1 MTRTTWKDHEPEFN
15 PIDYKGS
22 MIANLKFY
30 NSEVEDDLKKDWT
43 LSYWKAQGKSTAY
56 MDKVHPASFAQLGV
70 LVRIMERGYGIE
82 DNHQKFI
89 DDEYLRIAARVRKPK
104 DETKVV
110 EKISTEDK
118 VEKAAADLMCDIDA
132 EFDQISE
139 HGTRKYDLNKHLDR
153 SKLLLAISDILLKRY
168 QPKLEELKIALDG
181 SDKQIKEGYSQYSK
195 KNLRMLC
202 DFAESIVKTC
212 ESATP
217 VVRTRKSKPVSISKM
232 VSKVVYL
239 KEYPALQLKS
249 VNLESLVGAKVIYLF
264 NVKVRKLIRYEVADG
279 EKLTVKGT
287 TLIGYDEKKSFG
299 KTIRKPEV
307 FFQGINSMAQRAMD
321 KKCFDVAGVNANVS
335 GRINGDM
342 IILKVF

>member
-1 MTRTTWKDHEPEFN
+1 MTRTTWKDREPEFN

-22 MIANLKFY
+22 MLASLKFY
-30 NSEVEDDLKKDWT
+30 NLDVEDDLKKEWT
-43 LSYWKAQGKSTAY
+43 LSYWKSQGKSTAY
-56 MDKVHPASFAQLGV
+56 MDKIHPASFAQLGV
-70 LVRIMERGYGIE
+70 LVRIMERGYAIE

-89 DDEYLRIAARVRKPK
+89 DDEYQKLVCRVKKPK

-110 EKISTEDK
+110 EKVTSEEK
-118 VEKAAADLMCDIDA
+118 AEKAAFDLICDIDA
-132 EFDQISE
+132 EFDHITE

-168 QPKLEELKIALDG
+168 RPKLEELKTALDG

-217 VVRTRKSKPVSISKM
+217 VVRTRKTKPISISKM
-232 VSKVVYL
+232 VSKVIYL
-239 KEYPALQLKS
+239 AEYQPLQLKS
-249 VNLESLVGAKVIYLF
+249 VNPESLVGARVIYLF
-264 NVKVRKLIRYEVADG
+264 NVKVRKLIRYEVAAG
-279 EKLTVKGT
+279 EKITVKGT
-287 TLIGYDEKKSFG
+287 SLIGYDEKKSFG

-307 FFQGINSMAQRAMD
+307 FFQGINSMAQRVMD
-321 KKCFDVAGVNANVS
+321 KKCFDIAGVNANVT